1 MDFICFSTQHKIH
14 WPGFPLSQGL
24 GFNYRYFHIPG
35 HEDFAAAFPLLF
47 LGIVWLSHLALHWEF
62 TSRCQVHMNELL
74 FWELQK
80 EKKNPLN
87 KLLNSF
93 CWTIPQV
100 AGVNAFTKLADCKCR
115 ACFACAAKEFKGG
128 EQKRSPVSSTQS
140 PSPMW
145 ARPLLCSACHS
156 EYLSCISPRSRLT
169 VKWRSNL
176 WLPLLRSLSCSQ
188 ACKNS
193 NNNLSHF
200 SLLYHPIGER
210 ARSILQGLHVHLSVS
225 ITYRGSLTLSESDE
239 VYRHLIHC
247 RNTLPRLDTT
257 SGKAFI
263 NTRPMVFIY
272 HRPIANEREERKT
285 TPCVSSG
292 SILEGPGWFH
302 GASTD
307 AHRLAAVEDHQY
319 RVSGVIQQVI
329 VPSKSFAL
337 AKVTRTVSA
346 RCAILK
352 PWWSSYWLPHSW
364 C

>member
-1 MDFICFSTQHKIH
+1 MLNHPS
-14 WPGFPLSQGL
+14 G
-24 GFNYRYFHIPG
+24 
-35 HEDFAAAFPLLF
+35 
-47 LGIVWLSHLALHWEF
+47 
-62 TSRCQVHMNELL
+62 SRCECLHQ
-74 FWELQK
+74 
-80 EKKNPLN
+80 
-87 KLLNSF
+87 
-93 CWTIPQV
+93 T
-100 AGVNAFTKLADCKCR
+100 LADCKCR

-292 SILEGPGWFH
+292 SILEGPGRFH

-307 AHRLAAVEDHQY
+307 AHGFFTQVSSSWGSPVSSIRSDPTSHCALKIVCTGQSYKDSLSTLCYPETLVIKLLAASQLMLEINFCQLD
-319 RVSGVIQQVI
+319 
-329 VPSKSFAL
+329 
-337 AKVTRTVSA
+337 
-346 RCAILK
+346 
-352 PWWSSYWLPHSW
+352 
-364 C
+364 